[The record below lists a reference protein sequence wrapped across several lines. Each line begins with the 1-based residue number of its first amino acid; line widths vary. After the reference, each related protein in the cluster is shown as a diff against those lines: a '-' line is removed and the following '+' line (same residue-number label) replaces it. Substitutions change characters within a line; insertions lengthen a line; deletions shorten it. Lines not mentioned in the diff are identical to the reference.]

1 MTRSSLSGRNLARVA
16 GLSLAGLL
24 LASSLSSCS
33 GIRTPSFFGLNK
45 PGKTKERAAV
55 GQRIPVLGAADSVE
69 ASPALKGVDFSIPD
83 AQPQADWQLPG
94 GNPEQ
99 SVENMAAG
107 GNFRVAWRRR
117 IGVGTSRRGH
127 ITGAP
132 VAAGDRICTL
142 DGMGGVGCF
151 EQSSGHEIW
160 TVQFAPRRGL
170 DREAFGGGL
179 AIADG
184 TLFISSGYRFIAA
197 VDLATGKQK
206 WRIETAAPI
215 HSAPTVVGGK
225 LFVSDV
231 DDQFFALDAATGK
244 SLWEFQALEE
254 PARMLEA
261 SSAAVSGDVVLAPFA
276 SGEVVALSSV
286 NGTQL
291 WEDELSLTNR
301 NNALSEI
308 RDIAGRPVVY
318 RGDVIAGSHAGVVAA
333 IDLHTGQRRWSDPIT
348 TITSPWPAGDVV
360 YVTDISGRVIC
371 IARDSGQVYW
381 IRDLNK
387 GVKKKQRAIYSGP
400 VLASGRLIVVN
411 DKGLALS
418 LNPKT
423 GATTSKLNL
432 GSPAFL
438 NPIGVNGTLY
448 VLTMGGELVA
458 IR

>member
-1 MTRSSLSGRNLARVA
+1 MIRRFDLGRNLARA
-16 GLSLAGLL
+16 TALSLVGVT
-24 LASSLSSCS
+24 LASGLAACS

-45 PGKTKERAAV
+45 GGKAKEHAAV

-69 ASPALKGVDFSIPD
+69 VSPSLKGVDFSIP
-83 AQPQADWQLPG
+83 APLAQADWQLPG
-94 GNPEQ
+94 GNAEQ
-99 SVENMAAG
+99 AVEHLAAG
-107 GNFRVAWRRR
+107 EHFRVAWRRR
-117 IGVGTSRRGH
+117 IGIGTTRRGH

-132 VAAGDRICTL
+132 VVAGGHIFTL
-142 DGMGGVGCF
+142 DGEGGVSCLDENGR
-151 EQSSGHEIW
+151 EVW
-160 TVQFAPRRGL
+160 RDQFAPRRGR
-170 DREAFGGGL
+170 DTEGFGGGL
-179 AIADG
+179 AVADG
-184 TLFISSGYRFIAA
+184 VLYVSSGYRFVAA
-197 VDLATGKQK
+197 VDAGNGKVK
-206 WRIETAAPI
+206 WRVDTAAPV

-261 SSAAVSGDVVLAPFA
+261 SSPAISDDVIVAPFA
-276 SGEVVALSSV
+276 SGEVVALSTV

-308 RDIAGRPVVY
+308 RDIAGRPIIY
-318 RGDVIAGSHAGVVAA
+318 RGDVIAGSHAGLVAA

-360 YVTDISGRVIC
+360 YVTDTQGRVIC
-371 IARDSGQVYW
+371 IARDTGQVYW

-387 GVKKKQRAIYSGP
+387 NVKKKQRAVYSGP

-411 DKGLALS
+411 DKGLAVA

-423 GATTSKLNL
+423 GATTTTLKI

>member
-1 MTRSSLSGRNLARVA
+1 MIRASKGSNLARAAALGAV
-16 GLSLAGLL
+16 GVT
-24 LASSLSSCS
+24 LASALSACS
-33 GIRTPSFFGLNK
+33 GIRTPSFFGLGG
-45 PGKTKERAAV
+45 GKKAKEHAAV

-69 ASPALKGVDFSIPD
+69 VSPALKGVDFSIP
-83 AQPQADWQLPG
+83 APQPQAEWPLPG
-94 GNPEQ
+94 GDAEQ
-99 SVENMAAG
+99 SVEHMAAG
-107 GNFRVAWRRR
+107 QQFRIAWRRR

-127 ITGAP
+127 ITGSP
-132 VAAGDRICTL
+132 VVAGGHIFAL
-142 DGMGGVGCF
+142 DGEGGVSCLDENGR
-151 EQSSGHEIW
+151 EIW
-160 TVQFAPRRGL
+160 RDQFAPRRGT
-170 DREAFGGGL
+170 DREAFGGGV
-179 AIADG
+179 AVAGD
-184 TLFISSGYRFIAA
+184 TLYVSSGYRFIAA
-197 VDLATGKQK
+197 VDAANGKVK

-215 HSAPTVVGGK
+215 HGAPTVVDGK
-225 LFVSDV
+225 LYVSDV
-231 DDQFFALDAATGK
+231 DDQFFTLDAATGK

-261 SSAAVSGDVVLAPFA
+261 SSAAVSGEVVVAPFA
-276 SGEVVALSSV
+276 SGEVVALSTT

-308 RDIAGRPVVY
+308 RDIAGRPVIY
-318 RGDVIAGSHAGVVAA
+318 RGDVIAGSHAGLVAA

-360 YVTDISGRVIC
+360 YVTDTQGRVIC

-387 GVKKKQRAIYSGP
+387 NVKKKQRAIYSGP
-400 VLASGRLIVVN
+400 VLAAGRLLVVS
-411 DKGLALS
+411 DKGAAVA

-423 GATTSKLNL
+423 GATTSTLRL

>member
-1 MTRSSLSGRNLARVA
+1 MTRLSLSGRGLARVA
-16 GLSLAGLL
+16 GIGLAGLL

-45 PGKTKERAAV
+45 AGKVKERAAV

-69 ASPALKGVDFSIPD
+69 ASPTLKGVDFSIPD
-83 AQPQADWQLPG
+83 AQPQPDWQLPG
-94 GNPEQ
+94 GNAEQ

-107 GNFRVAWRRR
+107 GNFRIAWRRR
-117 IGVGTSRRGH
+117 IGIGTSRRGH

-132 VAAGDRICTL
+132 VAVDHRICTL

-151 EQSSGHEIW
+151 DQDNGHELW
-160 TVQFAPRRGL
+160 TTQFAPRRGQ

-184 TLFISSGYRFIAA
+184 TLYVTSGYRFIAA
-197 VDLATGKQK
+197 VDLANGKVK

-276 SGEVVALSSV
+276 SGEVVALSGI

-308 RDIAGRPVVY
+308 RDIAGRPVIY

-400 VLASGRLIVVN
+400 VLASGRLVVVN
-411 DKGLALS
+411 DRGLALS

-423 GATTSKLNL
+423 GATTSTLKL
-432 GSPAFL
+432 GSAAFL

>member
-1 MTRSSLSGRNLARVA
+1 MTRRSVEGRGLARAA
-16 GLSLAGLL
+16 GVGLAGLV
-24 LASSLSSCS
+24 LASSLSACS

-45 PGKTKERAAV
+45 GGKTKEHAAV
-55 GQRIPVLGAADSVE
+55 GQRIPVLGAADSIEV
-69 ASPALKGVDFSIPD
+69 SPSLKGVDFSVPPPQ
-83 AQPQADWQLPG
+83 AQADWQLPG

-99 SVENMAAG
+99 AVENMAAG
-107 GNFRVAWRRR
+107 EHFRVAWRRR
-117 IGVGTSRRGH
+117 IGMGTSRRGH

-132 VAAGDRICTL
+132 VVIDHRIFTL
-142 DGMGGVGCF
+142 DGEGGVSCLDADTGR
-151 EQSSGHEIW
+151 EIW
-160 TVQFAPRRGL
+160 RDQFAPRRGQ

-179 AIADG
+179 AIANG
-184 TLFISSGYRFIAA
+184 LLYVSSGYRFIAA
-197 VDLATGKQK
+197 VDIAKGDVK

-215 HSAPTVVGGK
+215 HGAPTVVDGR
-225 LFVSDV
+225 LYVSDV

-261 SSAAVSGDVVLAPFA
+261 SSPAVSDGVVLAPFA
-276 SGEVVALSSV
+276 SGEVVALSGV
-286 NGTQL
+286 NGTQI

-308 RDIAGRPVVY
+308 RDIAGRPIIY

-381 IRDLNK
+381 IRDMNK
-387 GVKKKQRAIYSGP
+387 GVKKKQRAVYSGP

-411 DKGLALS
+411 DKGLAIA

-423 GATTSKLNL
+423 GATTTKLNL